1 MNKEGAVG
9 DTREYRPWSK
19 PCSWISFIVLLL
31 LWYAA
36 LPQVLDNVLASG
48 AKTAF
53 SVGRQMA
60 WCVAG
65 LVVMVM
71 AFRIQ
76 LRLVVSRGR
85 VMGVLVFSLLWP
97 CFLQGFE
104 LGGTGATKGTIQAEV
119 VLSLVALT
127 LVALVLG
134 EVIRLPGRRR
144 WIQWRP
150 LNDDDDDDEKRRFDE
165 DQRMFDKSR
174 RENDPGI
181 AGSAAWWAKD
191 LLDRDQHLDS

>member
-1 MNKEGAVG
+1 MNKEGTVG
-9 DTREYRPWSK
+9 DTRKYRPRSE
-19 PCSWISFIVLLL
+19 PCSWISFVVLLL
-31 LWYAA
+31 LWYVA

-65 LVVMVM
+65 LVVVVM
-71 AFRIQ
+71 AFRTQ

-97 CFLQGFE
+97 FFLQGFE
-104 LGGTGATKGTIQAEV
+104 LGGSGATKGTIQAEV
-119 VLSLVALT
+119 VLSLVALA
-127 LVALVLG
+127 LVALILG

-150 LNDDDDDDEKRRFDE
+150 LNDDEKRRFDE

-174 RENDPGI
+174 RANNPGI
-181 AGSAAWWAKD
+181 AGSAAWWAHRS
-191 LLDRDQHLDS
+191 LDDVQRLDP